1 MLRKNYSILLLTVAL
16 FLASGMIVFAQ
27 TAPVRGKVVI
37 KKADGTT
44 VPVADALV
52 EVFRTDI
59 VGKFPS
65 AKTNK
70 NGEFSF
76 AGFPPGARVAL
87 SVSAPGVRSDIYPD
101 IKGGDEN
108 LTLTVSEG
116 DGKQFTE
123 QEVRTMLSNA
133 PKDVQTGK
141 LTEEQKKQQ
150 EEFEKKNAEILAGNK
165 KAENVNAIVNKA
177 QTEGNKAYNDKNY
190 DLAIASYDEGI
201 NADPDFE
208 GSAPV
213 LLNNK
218 SSALI
223 RRAVDKYNAAIKG
236 DPNSRAA
243 ALELV
248 KKDLS
253 DAVTASNRSLQILK
267 TATNTDP
274 KVQKAYVAEKSQAYQ
289 NTMDGY
295 SKILSMNIDGT
306 KGKELLT
313 ALDEYMAVETDAA
326 KKSQWQLVIAD
337 ALRLAGDSPNAIIAY
352 RRVLETSPEN
362 PDALAGLGLSLFSAG
377 AGVVP
382 ENTAQMQEGLNYMQR
397 FTEVAPETHPL
408 KASVKDAVDYLKT
421 KQLTPQKTTKATT
434 KKKT

>member
-1 MLRKNYSILLLTVAL
+1 MLRKNYFTFLLAIAL
-16 FLASGMIVFAQ
+16 FLSGGIAVFAQ
-27 TAPVRGKVVI
+27 TAPVRGKI
-37 KKADGTT
+37 TLKKADGTT
-44 VPVADALV
+44 APVADAV
-52 EVFRTDI
+52 IDVFRTD
-59 VGKFPS
+59 VNGKLPS
-65 AKTNK
+65 GKTNK

-76 AGFPPGARVAL
+76 AGFPLGAVFVL
-87 SVSAPGVRSDIYPD
+87 SVSAPNVRPDIFPN
-101 IKGGDEN
+101 IKGGNEN
-108 LTLTVSEG
+108 LSLVVAEG
-116 DGKQFTE
+116 DGQ
-123 QEVRTMLSNA
+123 S
-133 PKDVQTGK
+133 
-141 LTEEQKKQQ
+141 LTEEQVRKALSSPALNQKGELTAAQKKEQA
-150 EEFEKKNAEILAGNK
+150 ELEKKNAEILAGNK

-177 QTEGNKAYNDKNY
+177 QVEGNKAFNDKNY

-218 SSALI
+218 ASALI
-223 RRAVDKYNAAIKG
+223 RRAIDKYNAAVKG
-236 DPNSRAA
+236 DPSSKAA

-253 DAVTASNRSLQILK
+253 DSITASNKSLQILK
-267 TATNTDP
+267 TATSTDA
-274 KVQKAYVAEKSQAYQ
+274 KVQKAYSAEKSQAYQ
-289 NTMDGY
+289 NTIDGY
-295 SKILSMNIDGT
+295 SKILSMNVDTT
-306 KGKELLT
+306 KGTEALT
-313 ALDEYMAVETDAA
+313 ALDEYMAIETDAA
-326 KKSQWQLVIAD
+326 KKSQWQLILAD
-337 ALRLAGDSPNAIIAY
+337 ALRLAGDAPNAIIAY
-352 RRVLETSPEN
+352 RKVLETSPEN

-421 KQLTPQKTTKATT
+421 KQLAPQKTTKPTT